1 MTSATRSEQS
11 RRDLT
16 KSSPMGY
23 AVAQLAKAASLIFA
37 VSVITFFLAKV
48 SGFNPVDAYF
58 GSELTAS
65 PEQRAALASKWGLDQ
80 PTVVQFGLWWW
91 NLLHGD
97 LGTSLVFERPVT
109 AVIGDALV
117 NSSMLLF
124 IAWLASGLLGAGLG
138 IVAGKNQGRFLDRVI
153 STVCYVFAAIPTFW
167 FGIVLLLIFAVWLKW
182 SPIGLSAPIGKTLAE
197 ATLAER
203 LNHLVLP
210 AATLSLVGISTITMQ
225 TRTRLIEEQNSDYAL
240 FARSRGETSWQF
252 VWRHGLRNSLMPF
265 VTLQFGS
272 ISEII
277 GGSVL
282 AESVF
287 SYAGLGAVTVTA
299 GTKGD
304 LPLLIGITVISSAMV
319 FLGNLC
325 ANLLYP
331 LIDPRIKETWS

>member
-1 MTSATRSEQS
+1 MI
-11 RRDLT
+11 
-16 KSSPMGY
+16 G
-23 AVAQLAKAASLIFA
+23 
-37 VSVITFFLAKV
+37 
-48 SGFNPVDAYF
+48 N
-58 GSELTAS
+58 
-65 PEQRAALASKWGLDQ
+65 ALA
-80 PTVVQFGLWWW
+80 
-91 NLLHGD
+91 
-97 LGTSLVFERPVT
+97 
-109 AVIGDALV
+109 

-138 IVAGKNQGRFLDRVI
+138 IVAGKNRGRFLDRVI

-304 LPLLIGITVISSAMV
+304 LPLLIGITVISSAIV